1 MNKKLLVLVIMVVIL
16 CTGFVFSNSMNAEGY
31 WKTID
36 DKTKEVKSIVKLWV
50 EDGKMNGK
58 IVKLFPKKGEDPNPK
73 CDKCKGDKKDKLILG
88 MKFMWDYE
96 GKGGEWE
103 NGKILDPNNGKVYRS
118 QLEVVDNGNKL
129 EVYGYIKVIFKIGR
143 TQTWLR
149 SDYKE
154 ES

>member
-1 MNKKLLVLVIMVVIL
+1 
-16 CTGFVFSNSMNAEGY
+16 
-31 WKTID
+31 
-36 DKTKEVKSIVKLWV
+36 
-50 EDGKMNGK
+50 
-58 IVKLFPKKGEDPNPK
+58 
-73 CDKCKGDKKDKLILG
+73 
-88 MKFMWDYE
+88 MWDYE